1 VIFCLGLILVPN
13 GKLLGQQLGDRYP
26 QEEAWRRMKLGAEK
40 NLTLQK
46 IKGGEEDEGPGGALN
61 LGSSRN

>member
-1 VIFCLGLILVPN
+1 MNFCLGLILVPN

-40 NLTLQK
+40 NLSLPK
-46 IKGGEEDEGPGGALN
+46 IKGPEEEEGPGGVHN
-61 LGSSRN
+61 